1 MVTVVPGSDAVGA
14 KPDTGLG
21 VNATAGLYGG
31 APPVTV
37 VEFDESPWTPTIVT

>member
-21 VNATAGLYGG
+21 ANATAGSYGG
-31 APPVTV
+31 AAAV
-37 VEFDESPWTPTIVT
+37 VEFDESPWTPMIVT